1 MNDEMMMMISRLA
14 EAGSRGVVQDSGGSK
29 SIEAMLA
36 QIANTGSMG
45 VLRDVGESKS
55 IDDIINQADMA
66 EFLSKAMADKTNVD
80 SSQMPM
86 KKDRLKYSSDT
97 IIDFLNSLGGGYR
110 EPGLGERMRSQ
121 PGRLRDLARDKPLDS

>member
-55 IDDIINQADMA
+55 IDDIIKQSDMA

-80 SSQMPM
+80 VDQMPM
-86 KKDRLKYSSDT
+86 KQDRLKYSSDT
-97 IIDFLNSLGGGYR
+97 IIDFLNSLGGFQM
-110 EPGLGERMRSQ
+110 PTDQDRMRTQ
-121 PGRLRDLARDKPLDS
+121 PGRLQDLARDKPMNS